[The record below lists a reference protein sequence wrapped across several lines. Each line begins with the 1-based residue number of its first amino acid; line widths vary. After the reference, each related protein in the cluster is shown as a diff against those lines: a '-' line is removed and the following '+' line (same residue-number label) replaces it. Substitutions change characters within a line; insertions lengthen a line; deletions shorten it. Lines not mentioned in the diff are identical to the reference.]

1 MEVLLKVSLILS
13 SALSY
18 GLNFTPPNGGPKA
31 LPPRSTLKAGFNT
44 EMREWILVFLIKYNL
59 PIQIVRRF
67 IYFTNTDFR
76 PLYLKQKT
84 YYLVSI
90 NEISHI
96 LSSTFP
102 SLSIRSYFP
111 SLVSNT
117 GISITLLLGALLS
130 ITGCVLCMFCFRAL
144 SEGFTFE
151 LVPAGK
157 LANNPTLIKSPKLV
171 THGPYSIVRHP
182 SYVGCWLNVIGSAMV
197 HSWILETGIKG
208 LAYAWLVAAVGGI
221 TVLLMRMDDEDA
233 LMKEQFGSEWEAWS
247 KVVRYKLIPGV
258 Y

>member
-59 PIQIVRRF
+59 PIQI
-67 IYFTNTDFR
+67 
-76 PLYLKQKT
+76 KT